1 MNIQTP
7 VHHRLAERLSKEIE
21 GEVLFD
27 KFSRGRYATDASIY
41 QIEPVGVVVPKR
53 LDDIEAALA
62 AAKEEDVT
70 VLMRGGG
77 TSQSGQTVGR
87 SLVIDTS
94 KHLNRIIETDFENRT
109 AWVEPG
115 IAMDDLNRQIKSSG
129 LWFPVDVSTS
139 SRATIGGMTGNNSC
153 GTRSIRYGIM
163 RDNVL
168 AIDALLADGTK
179 AHFGLL
185 DADFEGANQPDV
197 VRDLFRDLLQFG
209 RREAEHIAQA
219 FPGVSR
225 RVGGYLIDA
234 IMPSAHG
241 TGQPLNAATLLCGSE
256 GTLALSERIQ
266 VKLSAQARNKALGLC
281 HFSTFR
287 AAMES
292 AQHIVQLGPV
302 AVELVDRTLI
312 ELATDIE
319 MFRPIMETY
328 VRGKPDALLL
338 VEFAE
343 DDQAENLR
351 RLDQL
356 EELMGDLG
364 HPGAVVKVAET
375 QQQATIWGVRAAGL
389 NIMMSMK
396 SEGKPVSFIEDAA
409 VPLEHLADYTER
421 LTAVFEKHGTT
432 GTWYAHASVGCL
444 HVRPVL
450 NLKLE
455 QDAKTMRAIAEE
467 AFEMVREYK
476 GAHSGEHGDGLVRSE
491 FHETMYGRRTVELF
505 EEIKDRFDPK
515 GVLNPGKIVRA
526 PRMNDR
532 ALFRYKPEY
541 AVDDFE
547 TELDWSDYPGA
558 AGGLQGAVEMC
569 NNNGECRKQ
578 AAGVMC
584 PSYRVT
590 RNERDLTRGRANT
603 LRLALSGQLGP
614 DAFASDA
621 MLETMKLCV
630 SCKACK
636 RECPTGVDMA
646 KMKIEVLAAANKRT
660 GLSLRDKLVAYLPH
674 YAPYAARLA
683 PLLNL
688 RNTVP
693 GLAAI
698 AERVTGLSAKR
709 ALPTWRIDFF
719 TDRHDSGSKTAGSR
733 TVALFADTFNRYFE
747 PNNLRAAERVLSK
760 LGYDVIQLQ
769 PEWQSNERALCC
781 GRTFLSAGLVDKARE
796 EARRVLEIAGPL
808 VEQGVAIIGLEPSC
822 LLTLR
827 DEFPAML
834 PGAAAKKLADNAFL
848 FEEFIAREAKSGRI
862 EAPIAKQDGTL
873 MLHGHCHQ
881 KAFGAMDA
889 VKETLGL
896 IDGLK
901 TEVIESSCC
910 GMAGSFGYQSETYDE
925 SVAMAELSLLP
936 AVRTACADTKV
947 AADGFS
953 CRHQIKDGTT
963 RKPLHVARLIDDAM
977 SKSN

>member
-7 VHHRLAERLSKEIE
+7 VHHRLAERLRKDIE

-27 KFSRGRYATDASIY
+27 PFSRGRYSTDASIY

-53 LDDIEAALA
+53 IEDIEAALS
-62 AAKEEDVT
+62 AAKEEGVS

-94 KHLNRIIETDFENRT
+94 KHLNNIIDTDFDERT

-168 AIDALLADGTK
+168 AIDALLADGSK
-179 AHFGLL
+179 AHFGQL
-185 DADFEGANQPDV
+185 DADFAESNQPDA
-197 VRDLFRDLLQFG
+197 VRDLFRDLLSFG
-209 RREAEHIAQA
+209 RREADHISQA

-234 IMPSAHG
+234 IMPPTAG
-241 TGQPLNAATLLCGSE
+241 GPEQINAATLLCGSE
-256 GTLALSERIQ
+256 GTLALSERIKI
-266 VKLSAQARNKALGLC
+266 KLSPQANNKVLGLC
-281 HFSTFR
+281 HFPTFR
-287 AAMES
+287 SAMES
-292 AQHIVQLGPV
+292 AQHIVKLGPV

-312 ELATDIE
+312 ELATDID

-343 DDQAENLR
+343 EDQPENPR

-356 EELMGDLG
+356 EELLSDLG
-364 HPGAVVKVAET
+364 HPGAVVKVAAPKE
-375 QQQATIWGVRAAGL
+375 QATIWGVRAAGL

-450 NLKLE
+450 NLKLD

-505 EEIKDRFDPK
+505 EEIKDRFDPD

-532 ALFRYKPEY
+532 TLFRYKPEY
-541 AVDDFE
+541 AVDDME
-547 TELDWSDYPGA
+547 MELDWSDYTGA
-558 AGGLQGAVEMC
+558 AGGFQGAVEMC

-578 AAGVMC
+578 VAGVMC

-603 LRLALSGQLGP
+603 LRLAISGQLGP
-614 DAFASDA
+614 DAFSSDA

-646 KMKIEVLAAANKRT
+646 KMKIEVLAAAAKKN

-674 YAPYAARLA
+674 YAPFAARLA
-683 PLLNL
+683 PLLNM
-688 RNTVP
+688 RNWLP
-693 GLAAI
+693 GLPALSETA
-698 AERVTGLSAKR
+698 TGFSAKR
-709 ALPTWRIDFF
+709 KLPTWRFDFF
-719 TDRHDSGSKTAGSR
+719 TERHDGGTPVVRDR

-747 PNNLRAAERVLSK
+747 PDNLRASERVLTK
-760 LGYDVIQLQ
+760 LGYNVIQLQ
-769 PEWQSNERALCC
+769 PSWQSNQRALCC

-796 EARRVLEIAGPL
+796 EAKRVLEVATPL
-808 VEQGVAIIGLEPSC
+808 VEQGVAIVGLEPSC

-834 PGAAAKKLADNAFL
+834 PGEATQSLSENAFL
-848 FEEFIAREAKSGRI
+848 FEEFIAREAKAGRI
-862 EAPIAKQDGTL
+862 ERPIAHHDGKL
-873 MLHGHCHQ
+873 LLHGHCHQ

-889 VKETLGL
+889 VKDTLGL
-896 IDGLK
+896 VEGLE
-901 TEVIESSCC
+901 TEIVESSCC
-910 GMAGSFGYQSETYDE
+910 GMAGSFGYQKETYDE
-925 SVAMAELSLLP
+925 SIAMAELSLLP
-936 AVRTACADTKV
+936 AARDADQGTKI

-953 CRHQIKDGTT
+953 CRRQIEDGST
-963 RKPLHVARLIDDAM
+963 RNAKHVAQILDEAL
-977 SKSN
+977 SS